1 MINVMITVSKAMVA
15 IQVGLF
21 VLLIYAVAQW
31 LKEKWVPKANESS
44 EGEGN
49 E

>member
-1 MINVMITVSKAMVA
+1 MINTMIAVSKAMVA

-21 VLLIYAVAQW
+21 VLLIYSVVQW
-31 LKEKWVPKANESS
+31 LKETWMPKANESS
-44 EGEGN
+44 EGESD